1 MSAIPRL
8 PKSNATSLLAVAL
21 VALPFLQ
28 ALAFD
33 FDRCGGLVLLLP
45 AIWAGRVELAQ
56 ALTRIQVGPVWLK
69 VLSSLSVFAVL
80 LSVIVARQFAPG
92 LVTAASWVILAAAG
106 LVAGQCVAND
116 PAVGR
121 RLLAGL
127 ALGAA
132 AGTFT
137 VWALWALTDRGAVPL
152 YPHPRLL
159 GLHTLAG
166 AVASVALITQKDVH
180 RVGRGF
186 WLAVGVITWGGMLWS
201 GGRAPILALAVALGC
216 WMWLSPAPM
225 RRALLRIAVM
235 LLLAGLAV
243 SAVFWTSKPD
253 LGWWHAIGRTA
264 SAATTGSV
272 SQLSSTRTN
281 FWAESVARATETPW
295 LGRGPDTY
303 RFLMPKLDGQQ
314 PHNLALQLWL
324 DLGVVGAVPL
334 LLLLGGVLVIG
345 WRRAAQS
352 ASAMSLAWLALL
364 TASVVAGMLDG
375 VFYHLLGFLPA
386 LLAFGVALG
395 LVSHLAPPARIS
407 LAPRYVLGLATAV
420 LVLHLGVFYLL
431 AVGPTPTPT
440 GWRATGV
447 RMFPSSTFGLWRW
460 LDDWQQTNP
469 AEVLE
474 WTRWAQGHSPNPIFF
489 HVYAA
494 RVLAAQGDGP
504 GAEKELRAALAKAH
518 WSMRPSL
525 ETMLRQLHPASP

>member
-1 MSAIPRL
+1 MSAAPRL
-8 PKSNATSLLAVAL
+8 PKSSAASLFAAAL

-33 FDRCGGLVLLLP
+33 FDRCGALVLLLP

-56 ALTRIQVGPVWLK
+56 ALARIQVGPVWLK
-69 VLSSLSVFAVL
+69 VFSGLSFFAVL
-80 LSVIVARQFAPG
+80 LSVIFARQFAPG
-92 LVTAASWVILAAAG
+92 LVTAASWVILATAG
-106 LVAGQCVAND
+106 LIAGQCVAND
-116 PAVGR
+116 PTVGR

-152 YPHPRLL
+152 YPHPRIL
-159 GLHTLAG
+159 GLHALAG

-186 WLAVGVITWGGMLWS
+186 WLAVGIITWGGMLWS
-201 GGRAPILALAVALGC
+201 GGRGPILALAVAVGF

-225 RRALLRIAVM
+225 RRALLRTSVM
-235 LLLAGLAV
+235 LLLAGMAL
-243 SAVFWTSKPD
+243 SAAFWTNKSD

-281 FWAESVARATETPW
+281 FWAEAVDRAAETPW

-303 RFLMPKLDGQQ
+303 RFLTPKLDGQQ
-314 PHNLALQLWL
+314 PHNLVLQLWL
-324 DLGVVGAVPL
+324 DLGVVGTVPL
-334 LLLLGGVLVIG
+334 LGLLAGVLVIG

-407 LAPRYVLGLATAV
+407 NAPRYVIGLATAV
-420 LVLHLGVFYLL
+420 LVLHFGVFYVL
-431 AVGPTPTPT
+431 AVGPTPAPT
-440 GWRATGV
+440 DWRATGV
-447 RMFPSSTFGLWRW
+447 RIFPSNTFGLWRW
-460 LDDWQQTNP
+460 MDDWQQTHP
-469 AEVLE
+469 ADVLE
-474 WTRWAQGHSPNPIFF
+474 WTHWGQQHSPNPIFF

-494 RVLAAQGDGP
+494 RILAERGDGK
-504 GAEKELRAALAKAH
+504 GAEKELREALAKAH
-518 WSMRPSL
+518 WTMRPSI
-525 ETMLRQLHPASP
+525 ETMLRQFQPASP